1 MQSINISD
9 NDVFTCP
16 SSLAKAQP
24 FNEPFHSCDTI
35 VHKCF
40 NDIDDP
46 WLNMYLHN
54 ECNE

>member
-1 MQSINISD
+1 MMSTLALYPLLKLNRSMNHSIL
-9 NDVFTCP
+9 V
-16 SSLAKAQP
+16 
-24 FNEPFHSCDTI
+24 TI